1 MALLRCPR
9 RSRTSAWL
17 EAVVTATDNP
27 TEPEAAAEQVTWRL
41 DTDNGSMVPR
51 SALDVLVD
59 LNDNIAS
66 GRFGEYQPIPLGL
79 SLIHISEPTRLGMIS
94 YAVFCLKK

>member
-1 MALLRCPR
+1 MTTTEH
-9 RSRTSAWL
+9 S
-17 EAVVTATDNP
+17 TDA
-27 TEPEAAAEQVTWRL
+27 EAAAPVVEQLTWRL

-66 GRFGEYQPIPLGL
+66 GRFGEYQAIPLGFGL
-79 SLIHISEPTRLGMIS
+79 LDKTIGGGLRAGE
-94 YAVFCLKK
+94 